1 MLLQAHFVA
10 CCTKPRFDLLL
21 LFVLL
26 SYYITLL
33 MQTQHLLYYL
43 SVSNEK
49 PSGISLNKNL
59 LLNKVVSV
67 KCYQE
72 CVKLKSHVRNYV
84 N

>member
-1 MLLQAHFVA
+1 M
-10 CCTKPRFDLLL
+10 KPRFDLLL

-33 MQTQHLLYYL
+33 MQTQHFLYYL

-49 PSGISLNKNL
+49 PTGISLNKNL
-59 LLNKVVSV
+59 LLNKVVNV